1 MKHRLGRLVTLA
13 LIAGAAGLVPAAAK
27 PRPRHRPARK
37 APHRAA
43 KPLPPP
49 KTRPGAVEGAANLAP
64 FFESLRALEGGR
76 ATTALRVLHYG
87 DSHTAADY
95 WTGAMRQAFQTRF
108 GDAGPGLL
116 LPVRPWRGYHHAGV
130 KEAFDLTWPSFS
142 LRSRESDGYF
152 GLTGGAITLPAGA
165 TYRLEAP
172 FRAFAVHT
180 LGPDGDQPTLLLAR
194 PQAAEAPAPLPPL
207 LLDGLSLTQPGGQ
220 VLRTF
225 TQPALAIDGP
235 VELSVSVPATSRLL
249 GVDLLTGRPGVT
261 YEELGLN
268 GAELFDLD
276 KWNPDLRRALL
287 AQAAP
292 GLVVLAYGTNEMGRG
307 DLDPADFRAR
317 AAALFTRLQTEAGA
331 PILVVGPVD
340 RGARKRRTLAALK
353 AGAHTVVEA
362 LRLAAQDAHCAFWDA
377 RAAQGG
383 PGSIARWRRS
393 GWAQKDL
400 VHLTGPGYAR
410 MGALQFEALMAAY
423 TAYKKAVA

>member
-1 MKHRLGRLVTLA
+1 
-13 LIAGAAGLVPAAAK
+13 
-27 PRPRHRPARK
+27 
-37 APHRAA
+37 
-43 KPLPPP
+43 
-49 KTRPGAVEGAANLAP
+49 VEGAANLAP
-64 FFESLRALEGGR
+64 FFANLRALEAGS
-76 ATTALRVLHYG
+76 ATAPLRVLHYG

-95 WTGAMRQAFQTRF
+95 WTGAVRQSFQARF

-130 KEAFDLTWPSFS
+130 KEVFSLTWPSFS
-142 LRSRESDGYF
+142 LRSREGDGLF
-152 GLTGGAITLPAGA
+152 GLTGGAITLSEGE

-180 LGPDGDQPTLLLAR
+180 LGPDGDKPTFLLTR
-194 PQAAEAPAPLPPL
+194 PQAAEAGDPPAPLPPL
-207 LLDGLSLTQPGGQ
+207 LLDGLSLAQPGGQ

-225 TQPALAIDGP
+225 TQPALAIEGP
-235 VELSVSVPATSRLL
+235 VELTVSVPPTSRLL

-261 YEELGLN
+261 YEEMGLN

-276 KWNPDLRRALL
+276 KWNPDLRKALL

-292 GLVVLAYGTNEMGRG
+292 SLLVLAYGTNDMGRG
-307 DLDPADFRAR
+307 DLDPADYRAR
-317 AAALFTRLQTEAGA
+317 AAALFTRLREEAGS

-353 AGAHTVVEA
+353 AGARTVVEA

-383 PGSIARWRRS
+383 PGTITRWRRS

-410 MGALQFEALMAAY
+410 MGALQFEALMDAYAAF
-423 TAYKKAVA
+423 KKTSH